1 MDGTDKRHVQITFE
15 ETPQGTRVVET
26 FDPEDENPEEMQKS
40 GWQSILD
47 NFKKYVEEAN

>member
-1 MDGTDKRHVQITFE
+1 MAIT
-15 ETPQGTRVVET
+15 VET
-26 FDPEDENPEEMQKS
+26 IINTPISKVWEYWNTPKHITKWAFAEEMQKS